1 MHRSLFYTHA
11 LPQLRSFLPITR
23 SRLTLLGHS
32 PTACTSLGRPLHMWT
47 CGSHSRRIP
56 SPRYRHQ
63 ETIEDS
69 LRRHALHGHKSSH
82 SSQVYPTRTFR
93 AHLGTQ
99 DHKKAQHY
107 QEGIQEEQE
116 TPSLTKGE
124 YRTLRTLVYNLQFKH
139 HLSGIRSDLL
149 SGMCGLHTLVTV
161 LFPSS
166 TRHA

>member
-69 LRRHALHGHKSSH
+69 LRRHHGHNSSH
-82 SSQVYPTRTFR
+82 SLQVYPSWTFR
-93 AHLGTQ
+93 EHLGTQ
-99 DHKKAQHY
+99 DQKQAQHY
-107 QEGIQEEQE
+107 QEGVQEEQE
-116 TPSLTKGE
+116 TSSLMKGE
-124 YRTLRTLVYNLQFKH
+124 YLRQGVSFPKPTTTRRTPRPPPQARTTYGTPRTQETQ
-139 HLSGIRSDLL
+139 S
-149 SGMCGLHTLVTV
+149 
-161 LFPSS
+161 FP
-166 TRHA
+166 